1 MAQWSRVLDI
11 RLSDWRCSVSMV
23 CVQIPSRDNKYLLAQ
38 KSNSNTVRLNLQTN
52 ICIKLVDFH
61 MEINN
66 AGRLTTRFY
75 DKRDDF
81 IFHIVNFSFISSNI
95 PAVPDFT
102 FHNSY
107 IC

>member
-81 IFHIVNFSFISSNI
+81 IFHIVNFSFISSNEERI
-95 PAVPDFT
+95 YDQ
-102 FHNSY
+102 
-107 IC
+107 